1 MKSAT
6 RIALLA
12 IAIAFTLKACDKPS
26 YPENSILGTW
36 RCFEEGSVSGYR
48 QYNVSLDYN
57 GTDSTMIKI
66 YNFYNLGFEVETF
79 ATVSDTLIELI
90 GTNTYNDFSGTGHIE
105 RDFSAIYWR
114 FSYSGISGSDPQVE
128 AAFRRF

>member
-36 RCFEEGSVSGYR
+36 RCMEVESHRS
-48 QYNVSLDYN
+48 YNVSIDFD
-57 GTDSTMIKI
+57 GSDTSMIKI
-66 YNFYNLGFEVETF
+66 YNFYNLGFQEETY
-79 ATVSDTLIELI
+79 ATVSDTLIELMSF
-90 GTNTYNDFSGTGHIE
+90 NFSGTGHIE

-114 FSYSGISGSDPQVE
+114 FSYLGSSTSQIE
-128 AAFRRF
+128 AAFVRF